1 MDPYAKRK
9 KEIFSTVTTNSSNI
23 FECIFLD
30 NVIDTSGQSIES
42 TRFGCFLWSLE
53 KDVARHCRILDL
65 VAHGRSPV
73 ESGSRKQVSH
83 KLIAGG
89 NEDLVVLW
97 KKGNGKDDVADRGV
111 FLLVIVVCEGG

>member
-9 KEIFSTVTTNSSNI
+9 KEFLSPVTTNSSNI
-23 FECIFLD
+23 FQYIFLD
-30 NVIDTSGQSIES
+30 NLIHTSGQSIES

-83 KLIAGG
+83 KSIAVGDQ
-89 NEDLVVLW
+89 NSVVLW
-97 KKGNGKDDVADRGV
+97 KKGNRKDEVADRGV
-111 FLLVIVVCEGG
+111 FLLASVVYGEG